1 LYSQSQG
8 CDIWLSVSK
17 IVNRQVALRFAEGVK
32 LHAVTVWLN
41 VIQTVIE
48 EIYAS
53 VMVFGSVGRE
63 GGSDQLINR
72 MYDEIQ

>member
-1 LYSQSQG
+1 
-8 CDIWLSVSK
+8 
-17 IVNRQVALRFAEGVK
+17 VALRFAEGVK